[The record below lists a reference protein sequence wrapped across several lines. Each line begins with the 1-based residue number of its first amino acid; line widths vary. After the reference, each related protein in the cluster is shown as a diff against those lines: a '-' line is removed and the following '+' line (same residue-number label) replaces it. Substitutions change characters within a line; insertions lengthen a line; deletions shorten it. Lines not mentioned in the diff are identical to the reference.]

1 MGRCAQ
7 STFIGRSDWQSIYPA
22 PLDMTAEWF
31 IILLDHSAANPP
43 SGPLPSWHSKKPP
56 RSKLPVVY
64 LSRQP
69 LTNLPSLS
77 AAGMYVWATRRMSE
91 RKPERV
97 KASGR
102 WKGINKNQAGMKRGK
117 IYVGVHPC
125 SAWLSPDWR
134 ETLAP
139 LIQCLSRDNKSAWAQ
154 IEERQSLSC
163 TVVSGPGVQRLLS
176 QTLTYNVWFKK
187 CNLTNIQHKC
197 TVKGR
202 QVIDPL

>member
-1 MGRCAQ
+1 MVYYSAWPLSCKPTLWSSPIVAQ
-7 STFIGRSDWQSIYPA
+7 Q
-22 PLDMTAEWF
+22 
-31 IILLDHSAANPP
+31 
-43 SGPLPSWHSKKPP
+43 KKSP
-56 RSKLPVVY
+56 
-64 LSRQP
+64 
-69 LTNLPSLS
+69 
-77 AAGMYVWATRRMSE
+77 
-91 RKPERV
+91 V
-97 KASGR
+97 KASCRLPIQTTTYQSSLTIRGGDVCVNDEEDEWKET
-102 WKGINKNQAGMKRGK
+102 WKGEGKRTVKRINKNQAGMKRGE

-125 SAWLSPDWR
+125 SAWLSSDWR

-139 LIQCLSRDNKSAWAQ
+139 LIQCLPRDNKSAWAQ

-187 CNLTNIQHKC
+187 CNLTNIQRKC